1 MSINKIFDEIQNDL
15 IDFTQRLIRVES
27 YTGKETETSKL
38 VKDEMIK
45 LGYDDVTVDKY
56 GSVLGKLGS
65 GDKHILY
72 DGHIDVVEAPDKDEW
87 LYPPFEAKIVDG
99 KLYGRGA
106 VDMKGAVAG
115 MVYAGY
121 AMKKLNLLEGKT
133 VYISASVMEE
143 DYDGELLYRVINE
156 QKLSLDYTIIGEP
169 SALQLAVGHRGR
181 AMYVISTPGISAHGS
196 APEKGDNAIYKMGKI
211 LHNIEQLQKYFDT
224 LEGDNKGSIVVSDI
238 KARTASLNAIPDL
251 CSIYIDRRLALGETR
266 EMVDK
271 EMDKI
276 IEGTDASWE
285 IYTASGKSFT
295 NADVELET
303 FLPAWEINLDH
314 ELVKFGQSA
323 FKEITNSTVNIFKWP
338 FATNGFATNGRFN
351 VPTIGFGP
359 GDYKLAHM
367 KDEHCAV
374 DDIVLASKFYTI
386 LAKYI

>member
-1 MSINKIFDEIQNDL
+1 MSIDKLFDEIQDDL

-27 YTGKETETSKL
+27 YTGKEIETSRL
-38 VKDEMIK
+38 VKEEMLK
-45 LGYDDVTVDKY
+45 LGYDDVIVDKY

-72 DGHIDVVEAPDKDEW
+72 DGHIDVVEASDKDEW

-211 LHNIEQLQKYFDT
+211 LHNIEQLQKHFDT

-295 NADVELET
+295 NVDVELET

-323 FKEITNSTVNIFKWP
+323 FKEITNSAVNIFKWP

-374 DDIVLASKFYTI
+374 NDIVLASKFYTTLVKHI
-386 LAKYI
+386 

>member
-1 MSINKIFDEIQNDL
+1 MSIDKLFDEIQDDL

-27 YTGKETETSKL
+27 YTGKEIETSRL
-38 VKDEMIK
+38 VKEEMLK
-45 LGYDDVTVDKY
+45 LGYDDVIIDKY

-72 DGHIDVVEAPDKDEW
+72 DGHIDVVEASDKDEW

-211 LHNIEQLQKYFDT
+211 LHNIEQLQKHFDT

-295 NADVELET
+295 NVDVELET

-323 FKEITNSTVNIFKWP
+323 FKEITNSAVNIFKWP

-374 DDIVLASKFYTI
+374 NDIVLASKFYTTLVKHI
-386 LAKYI
+386 

>member
-106 VDMKGAVAG
+106 VDMKAAVAG

-143 DYDGELLYRVINE
+143 EYDGELLYRVINE